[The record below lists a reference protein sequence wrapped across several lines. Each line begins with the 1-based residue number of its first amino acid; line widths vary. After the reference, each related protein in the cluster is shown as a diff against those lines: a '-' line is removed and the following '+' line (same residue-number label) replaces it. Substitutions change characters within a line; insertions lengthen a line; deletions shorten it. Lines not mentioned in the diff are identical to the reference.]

1 MYIRCMKHY
10 YFLALIFLFGCGG
23 GGGGGSAPAPAP
35 PALVAPVTT
44 LSISST
50 ELVAGEVATI
60 TWSSTN
66 ATSCSASGSWDGT
79 QATSGSTAFTITP
92 AGSYTFSLSCSG
104 SGGSSSKSVSV
115 TATVP
120 VMPETTLSISA
131 SEVLTGAEFILT
143 WSSTNATACSASD
156 SWSGDQ
162 ATSGTSSF
170 TVAEAGSYQFSLS
183 CSGLGGSDSKSVSLV
198 ATYPLYTLSGT
209 VKSLAFTALDGD
221 VPNPDLPTIGNNFEP
236 SVEVQP
242 LLNPSQVVGHLS
254 YDPDAVLNDRWDLY
268 SIDLVGAQY
277 ASLETSEFDEDD
289 PSKNDLDI
297 IVLNSNGEEV
307 ARSSGAEYYDIVTLP
322 ASGTYY
328 VAVAA
333 HKGASRYVLTI
344 GSVYQNF
351 RLSNYSTDI
360 PIEKNKIRIAPKDKN
375 ISLNSLKVNNRYNRL
390 NIQAESFFNFKDS
403 SLQPI
408 PGYLFEISEM
418 DAELARA
425 KRLYKQSIANT
436 FYRPTDEQIDD
447 MLLKKYIS
455 IAASL
460 YEDLYIEPSFIS
472 TTTGVFQP
480 AQNFQY
486 QWNHQAINLP
496 EALNAI
502 GSVANKTV
510 VAVLDSGHPSKTS
523 EPYASIDYVEGGYD
537 FYNNDSDATGPSTKN
552 HGAHVA
558 GTIAASNDS
567 SKSSINGMGVRVL
580 PIKVCG
586 SKSCSDDAYLE
597 ALKYVAGEANR
608 SGTSY
613 QSDEFPVSAVN
624 MSLGGCRT
632 SAYVCNTITNFIAR
646 TGIPVVVSSGNC
658 DCTGQGY
665 QEKYCPVEI
674 TPASCEGVIRVAA
687 SDFENK
693 RAYYSNYD
701 STVDITAPGGDVNAD
716 KNYDGYNDGVISYF
730 NDFAPTIQGINGTS
744 MASPHVAGAIA
755 LMKVVNPSLTPV
767 DIDNMLAEGK
777 MTNDIDDPGK
787 DVYTGHGL
795 LDVVKAVEAASE
807 FSSGSSIT
815 DSVQITPT
823 QLSFAFTLDELSVTV
838 TKVGTGD
845 LKITGIYIKNV
856 DGTKYRKPAGAG
868 DDWVYGT
875 YTLIADRSS
884 YSQGSYQNTLYFGL
898 SDGTYSS
905 VTLTF
910 SVGDERLAPDLG
922 QAIVLLIDH
931 DSGDV
936 IRTSILDIS
945 SGSASYEF
953 KEVDSSKNYR
963 ILVGSDVDDNKI
975 ICEWGEF
982 CDRLPARD
990 SEYESFK
997 LDSDTEISPL
1007 IMKPISGISAGTLG
1021 VSEPSTSPGIYSG
1034 D

>member
-1 MYIRCMKHY
+1 MRNL
-10 YFLALIFLFGCGG
+10 FTLFAVFFIFSCGGG
-23 GGGGGSAPAPAP
+23 GGGGGSATPAP

-44 LSISST
+44 LSISSN
-50 ELVAGEVATI
+50 EVVAGSDITV

-66 ATSCSASGSWDGT
+66 ATSCSASGSWSGSQATSGSAAFNLEQAGSYSFSLTCTGSGGSNAKTVSVTATTPVPPETTISISSTEVLTGAEVTITWSSTNATSCDASDSWSGT
-79 QATSGSTAFTITP
+79 QATSGS
-92 AGSYTFSLSCSG
+92 
-104 SGGSSSKSVSV
+104 
-115 TATVP
+115 
-120 VMPETTLSISA
+120 A
-131 SEVLTGAEFILT
+131 SFILE
-143 WSSTNATACSASD
+143 
-156 SWSGDQ
+156 
-162 ATSGTSSF
+162 
-170 TVAEAGSYQFSLS
+170 EAGSYKFSLT
-183 CSGLGGSDSKSVSLV
+183 CSGLGGSDSKFVT
-198 ATYPLYTLSGT
+198 ATATIPVYSLSGT

-221 VPNPDLPTIGNNFEP
+221 VPNSELPSIGNNLEP
-236 SVEVQP
+236 SIEVQQ
-242 LLNPSQVVGHLS
+242 LLNPTQVVGYLS

-268 SIDLVGAQY
+268 SIDLVGSQY
-277 ASLETSEFDEDD
+277 ASLETSQFDEDD
-289 PSKNDLDI
+289 PAKNDLDI

-307 ARSSGAEYYDIVTLP
+307 GRSSGAEYYDIVTLP

-351 RLSNYSTDI
+351 RVSNYSTDV

-375 ISLNSLKVNNRYNRL
+375 ISFESLRANDRYNRL
-390 NIQAESFFNFKDS
+390 NIQAESFFNFKNS
-403 SLQPI
+403 SLQSF
-408 PGYLFEISEM
+408 GGSLYEVSEM
-418 DAELARA
+418 DAELTRA
-425 KRLYKQSIANT
+425 KRLYKESIANT

-447 MLLKKYIS
+447 MLFKKYIS

-460 YEDLYIEPSFIS
+460 HKDFYIEPSFIS
-472 TTTGVFQP
+472 TTMGVFQP
-480 AQNFQY
+480 AQNFPY

-496 EALNAI
+496 ETLNAI
-502 GSVANKTV
+502 GSVANNTV

-523 EPYASIDYVEGGYD
+523 KPYASIDFVEGGYD
-537 FYNNDSDATGPSTKN
+537 FYNNDSDATGPSTSN

-558 GTIAASNDS
+558 GIIAASNDS
-567 SKSSINGMGVRVL
+567 SKSSINGMGVKVL

-586 SKSCSDDAYLE
+586 KRNCSSDAYLE
-597 ALKYVAGEANR
+597 ALKYVAGETNT

-624 MSLGGCRT
+624 MSLGGCYN
-632 SAYVCNTITNFIAR
+632 SPYICNTITNFIAR
-646 TGIPVVVSSGNC
+646 TGIPVVVASGNC
-658 DCTGQGY
+658 QCTTTGY
-665 QEKYCPVEI
+665 EEKYCPVEI

-701 STVDITAPGGDVNAD
+701 STVDITAPGGNVNVD
-716 KNYDGYNDGVISYF
+716 KNYDGYRDGVISYY
-730 NDFAPTIQGINGTS
+730 NDYAPMIQDTNGTS
-744 MASPHVAGAIA
+744 MASPHVAGAVA

-777 MTNDIDDPGK
+777 MTNDIDEPGK

-795 LDVVKAVEAASE
+795 LSVVKAVEAASE

-815 DSVQITPT
+815 ESVDITPT
-823 QLSFAFTLDELSVTV
+823 QLSFAFTIQELSVTV
-838 TKVGTGD
+838 KKVGSGD
-845 LKITGIYIKNV
+845 LKITGLYIKNG
-856 DGTKYRKPAGAG
+856 DGSKYRAPEETGN
-868 DDWVYGT
+868 DFPFGT
-875 YTLIADRSS
+875 YTIIPDRSS
-884 YSQGSYQNTLYFGL
+884 YSQGSYQNTLYFAL
-898 SDGTYSS
+898 SDGTYSA

-936 IRTSILDIS
+936 VQTSTLDIS
-945 SGSASYEF
+945 SGTASYQF
-953 KEVDSSKNYR
+953 NNVDSSKNYR
-963 ILVGSDVDDNKI
+963 LSIGSDVDDNNI

-1007 IMKPISGISAGTLG
+1007 FMKPISGISAGTLG
-1021 VSEPSTSPGIYSG
+1021 ASGSSKSPGLYSG